1 MCIFFYK
8 YIYMYI
14 YIYIYIYVYVC
25 IHTSMCTYIY
35 IYTYIY
41 TYLCMATDVQSGPL
55 LQGVFFC
62 DADGAMTRGAFS
74 KAMHIEL
81 VRSEGRD
88 SY

>member
-1 MCIFFYK
+1 MC
-8 YIYMYI
+8 MYI
-14 YIYIYIYVYVC
+14 YIYIYIYICICVYSYIYV
-25 IHTSMCTYIY
+25 YIY
-35 IYTYIY
+35 IYTHVCIYIY
-41 TYLCMATDVQSGPL
+41 TYLCMATGDVQSGPL